1 MLDSDRGMP
10 LSLLS
15 RGIGLLVRN
24 GQEKVEVYFEP
35 QDYLNWRV
43 TGGRHPACRCLY
55 WPTGGLAKTYTTR
68 TGPLLLYSEELA
80 YPAHLYQ
87 EEVRRHQRRG
97 HQPSL
102 PQPESFLQ
110 QVQPHQ
116 QEHLNQQALLFQ
128 QTQLNQKAHLQQRAR
143 AARRRPA
150 HPDRNADAVT
160 AQLKTLSDLT
170 DAILIYGCRQIVGGQ
185 HCPSIQSLPSAK
197 ASRIRPGYSARR
209 YLCNWFHSWDEALL
223 LKLHNSGRI
232 SYSTLYREGRWSP
245 RAFRRAHYDLTAAPQ
260 PYQLTSS
267 MLQAP
272 GHTLLCRT
280 VASYASGDETE
291 EKQQG
296 SGKQMTLPDGV
307 GASSFPDSGQCGVIG
322 KCFDQ
327 SANGHRLEPSSQD
340 SIVKETI
347 SKIDALKSSRL
358 PPIGAH
364 ISPAVRERPP
374 PLHRTLIDTSHLR
387 SPEENRSFASFYGGS
402 LAGNRRN
409 VSISAKALA
418 VDKRDSGYGEEDRGM
433 SRFPAVTETISKE
446 PARKPPPSDGVKLP
460 LITMEPPATP
470 QKQQAGDNTEEEAE
484 QRKGPPQP
492 LLPSISQGR
501 SPTMGQGIGPVQDRV
516 GRTWGLIKQGATR
529 GGVTPFEAARAKP
542 ATGGARHGQVARDAG
557 VNRMTRTDQ
566 GAVTFVK
573 PQRDRSPDR
582 GATKAQVSLPPVDE
596 PVCAA
601 KERDGVPGV
610 HWGDAVVA
618 SSSGQP
624 VRRATDVEGPSVV
637 GQMAAGESSQ
647 YEWQLLGKKGPGSHD
662 SARSN
667 KGGKGAQDMG
677 IKGDKAGRDIVI
689 NPEDIEVAQTVDVDL
704 EFPPVATGVNVGAGE
719 VSGAKA
725 ERGGAKPGG
734 ATAASGAA
742 GARTG
747 GGSMKPADAA
757 EGSGVKAGACSI
769 TFEGGTEGA
778 GNSSSNKLNG
788 GVTKGVPKAAGSNAK
803 AAGGEGTTVVK
814 GNLPEEL
821 RATHTGGDFMGSAVL
836 GPDGE
841 IIKLSLVRAA
851 YYIDAKGQDGAGDV
865 LVFNVSMEHNA
876 AAHERQWNALLGAS
890 QRRGGDEDVRSV
902 ESGVMEDEDYQDL
915 PVSNKQSPRDIDTD
929 KDTKTEKGTTAFSA
943 VSQGA
948 ADSGLF
954 VTSPVTMSE
963 LTEPGTVMALP
974 PASESMVKVEFDTWS
989 RELNSSPSPNETII
1003 VEDGRT
1009 GRRIVRSR
1017 QTPTQM
1023 GPPNRSKTSVSI
1035 ILPSQGMDDPES
1047 FRSDEDSSSVLSN
1060 AFKDSKEQ
1068 QMNNHV
1074 SETSQNHDRS
1084 AQESGK
1090 NKAVVSK
1097 KGKRPEA
1104 RDDKDRRSA
1113 RRSVETRERASVR
1126 EGSTGEMSHT
1136 VARRPSS
1143 NDPDD
1148 AWEDSVGDN
1157 AEAPSRAETRIA
1169 KETKTKKSEGST
1181 KAKANENERS
1191 AFVVGKPR
1199 KTRKS
1204 EATQKGADGE
1214 KAPPSSKKESGGEQ
1228 RRKKSS
1234 LRSAGPPPKDGSR
1247 GTDDQDSGGDDDSA
1261 FQDDETDRHRQGRR
1275 GSRAQARKLGSQTS
1289 EDQFVEPGK
1298 EPGSDGRSPALS
1310 EREARRAAQAEQR
1323 RLEVDRRRQESE
1335 SQRLH
1340 ALEQQDREEVMR
1352 AELEEARLR
1361 REEEARQKKL
1371 QQELERL
1378 KVQELEMKRMERERA
1393 ERERERRQ
1401 QEEHRRRVL
1410 EIQRRKQEEEALKKA
1425 EQERLEREEAERR
1438 AEEERMLSQM
1448 DESER
1453 LEYEQRRRK
1462 EEEQRRLAEEQ
1473 RRRVMEE
1480 EARLAME
1487 EAMRQ
1492 ARFLAKQQAELE
1504 RHLMFHRELWLETS
1518 GMEQTQDVS
1527 RPWVYS
1533 YYELL
1538 QMLGLQRPELEAG
1551 QHVD

>member
-1 MLDSDRGMP
+1 MLASDRGMP

-43 TGGRHPACRCLY
+43 TGGRHPVCRCPY

-68 TGPLLLYSEELA
+68 KGPLLLYSEELA

-128 QTQLNQKAHLQQRAR
+128 QTQLNHKAHLQQRAR
-143 AARRRPA
+143 AARRRPE

-272 GHTLLCRT
+272 GPTLLCRT

-296 SGKQMTLPDGV
+296 SGKQMTLPDGG
-307 GASSFPDSGQCGVIG
+307 GASSYPDSGQCGVIG

-327 SANGHRLEPSSQD
+327 PANGHQLEPSSQD
-340 SIVKETI
+340 CIVKETI
-347 SKIDALKSSRL
+347 NKIDALKSSRL

-409 VSISAKALA
+409 VGISAKVVA
-418 VDKRDSGYGEEDRGM
+418 VDKRDSGHGEEDRGM
-433 SRFPAVTETISKE
+433 SRFPALTETISKE

-470 QKQQAGDNTEEEAE
+470 QKQQAGDNTEGEAE

-501 SPTMGQGIGPVQDRV
+501 PP
-516 GRTWGLIKQGATR
+516 TWGLIKQGATR

-557 VNRMTRTDQ
+557 TNRMARADQ
-566 GAVTFVK
+566 GAATFVK

-582 GATKAQVSLPPVDE
+582 GATKAQVSVPPGDE

-624 VRRATDVEGPSVV
+624 VRRATDMEGPSVV

-662 SARSN
+662 SATSN
-667 KGGKGAQDMG
+667 KGGKGAKDMG
-677 IKGDKAGRDIVI
+677 IKGDKAGRDIFI
-689 NPEDIEVAQTVDVDL
+689 NPEDIEVAETVDVDL
-704 EFPPVATGVNVGAGE
+704 EFPPVATGVDVGAGE

-734 ATAASGAA
+734 ATAALGAA
-742 GARTG
+742 GARAG
-747 GGSMKPADAA
+747 GGSMKPGDAA

-769 TFEGGTEGA
+769 TFEGGTEGV
-778 GNSSSNKLNG
+778 GSNSSNKLNG
-788 GVTKGVPKAAGSNAK
+788 GVTKGVPKAAGSSVK

-821 RATHTGGDFMGSAVL
+821 RATHTGKDFMGSAVL

-851 YYIDAKGQDGAGDV
+851 YYIETKGQDGAGDV
-865 LVFNVSMEHNA
+865 LVFNVSVEQSA
-876 AAHERQWNALLGAS
+876 AADERQWNALMGTS
-890 QRRGGDEDVRSV
+890 QRIGDEDVRSV

-915 PVSNKQSPRDIDTD
+915 PVSNKQRSRDIDTE
-929 KDTKTEKGTTAFSA
+929 KDTETEKGTTAFSA

-954 VTSPVTMSE
+954 VTSPVTMSA

-974 PASESMVKVEFDTWS
+974 PASESRVEAEFEAWS
-989 RELNSSPSPNETII
+989 RELNSSLSPNETVI

-1009 GRRIVRSR
+1009 GQRIVRSR

-1023 GPPNRSKTSVSI
+1023 GPPSRSKTSVSI

-1068 QMNNHV
+1068 HSNKNV
-1074 SETSQNHDRS
+1074 SETSQNRERS
-1084 AQESGK
+1084 AQETGK

-1104 RDDKDRRSA
+1104 RGDKDTRSA
-1113 RRSVETRERASVR
+1113 KRSVETRERASVR
-1126 EGSTGEMSHT
+1126 EGSTGGMSHT
-1136 VARRPSS
+1136 VERRTSS

-1181 KAKANENERS
+1181 KAKANENERN

-1199 KTRKS
+1199 KTRMS

-1214 KAPPSSKKESGGEQ
+1214 KAPPSSKKESGDEQ
-1228 RRKKSS
+1228 RRKKPSR
-1234 LRSAGPPPKDGSR
+1234 RSAGPPEKGGSR
-1247 GTDDQDSGGDDDSA
+1247 GTDDQDSGRDDNSA
-1261 FQDDETDRHRQGRR
+1261 FQDDATGRHRRGRR
-1275 GSRAQARKLGSQTS
+1275 GSQVRAHKLGSQTS
-1289 EDQFVEPGK
+1289 EGQLVEPGK
-1298 EPGSDGRSPALS
+1298 EPGSDGQSPALS
-1310 EREARRAAQAEQR
+1310 EREARRAAQSEQR
-1323 RLEVDRRRQESE
+1323 RLEVERRRQESE
-1335 SQRLH
+1335 SQRLQE
-1340 ALEQQDREEVMR
+1340 LEQQDREEVMR

-1361 REEEARQKKL
+1361 REEEARQKKR

-1438 AEEERMLSQM
+1438 AEEERMLAQM

-1453 LEYEQRRRK
+1453 LEYEQRRRE